1 MKCEARR
8 GRHSRRE
15 GRVHDSTTG
24 NNGNSGHTAA
34 TSERFLSDTL
44 ADASPPPL
52 AASRHQRAADRAKQ
66 ENTLLIPLRC
76 YTESSKQGRVSWPT
90 TDFDTS
96 ARSNF
101 CNRYI
106 FTSCSCSLSQK
117 LQPARET
124 SPNFYRIVFPLPCL
138 LNNCATRSIKME

>member
-1 MKCEARR
+1 MAGALLKCEARR

-106 FTSCSCSLSQK
+106 FLVTRAPFSKSFNLLAKRVRIFTESFSL
-117 LQPARET
+117 
-124 SPNFYRIVFPLPCL
+124 FPVY
-138 LNNCATRSIKME
+138 